1 MTPLK
6 MSEPKIVWPEGAI
19 LGEGPV
25 WAEEQQALYWVDIKG
40 LKLHSFTPSTGSR
53 QSWICDE
60 SIGCVDAPNAK
71 GALLAATQSGFAWL
85 WPKPDGTVER
95 QSIEQTGAETAP
107 GHRFND
113 GKRAPDGSFWAG
125 SMDNS
130 EKTNAGTWWR
140 LDPETGKAS
149 SIDGGYRVP
158 NGPAFDPVRG
168 RVYLTDSA
176 RQIVYLA
183 QFDAGG
189 QGLLQAKTI
198 FLKFSEGEGYPDGM
212 QVHSDG
218 SLWIAFWDAAC
229 VRRYAPDGT
238 LIQQIGLPVTRPTS
252 LALAPEISALFVTS
266 ASIGLEKDGWQGGL
280 VQVDFCS
287 SELDFASRSRS

>member
-1 MTPLK
+1 MTPLEL
-6 MSEPKIVWPEGAI
+6 SEPRIVWPGGAI

-25 WAEEQQALYWVDIKG
+25 WAPKQQVLYWVDIKG

-53 QSWICDE
+53 QSWTCDE
-60 SIGCVDAPNAK
+60 PIGCVDAPDAN
-71 GALLAATQSGFAWL
+71 GALLAATKSGFAWL
-85 WPKPDGTVER
+85 RLQPNGTVER
-95 QSIEQTGAETAP
+95 KPIEATGAETAL

-113 GKRAPDGSFWAG
+113 GARAPDGSFWAG

-130 EKTNAGTWWR
+130 EKTDAGTWWR

-158 NGPAFDPVRG
+158 NGPAFDPVRR
-168 RVYLTDSA
+168 RVYLTDSP

-183 QFDAGG
+183 QFDEGG
-189 QGLLQAKTI
+189 RGALQTKSI
-198 FLKFSEGEGYPDGM
+198 FLRFREGEGYPDGM

-229 VRRYAPDGT
+229 VRRYAPNGA
-238 LIQQIGLPVTRPTS
+238 LIQQIDLPVTRPTS

-266 ASIGLEKDGWQGGL
+266 ASIGLEKDGRQGGL

-287 SELDFASRSRS
+287 SDLAFASRSRS